1 MLPFCGSSTQVW
13 LYVNFLV
20 RLNHETKCRQT
31 FVNVIHLLFFQGKIG
46 LNAAHMVMELIRDN
60 RKIVDR
66 ITHDH
71 IDTFIDYLKQDK
83 NYRYLDLL
91 SVLCV
96 CDGVSIADNQKY
108 ITEAWLM
115 KSTVRSRIIL
125 HWLIQSYYCEIC
137 LKGTHPDYENLF
149 LKTGN
154 LCQCIFKLVL
164 YNFLR
169 VPYKQTLR

>member
-1 MLPFCGSSTQVW
+1 ML
-13 LYVNFLV
+13 L
-20 RLNHETKCRQT
+20 
-31 FVNVIHLLFFQGKIG
+31 FQGKIG

-71 IDTFIDYLKQDK
+71 IDKFVDLLRRDK

-108 ITEAWLM
+108 ITEVWLM
-115 KSTVRSRIIL
+115 RGMVEYFQNVSNLNIL
-125 HWLIQSYYCEIC
+125 
-137 LKGTHPDYENLF
+137 
-149 LKTGN
+149 
-154 LCQCIFKLVL
+154 
-164 YNFLR
+164 
-169 VPYKQTLR
+169 